1 VDRNWLMQYPP
12 GVPADIDPD
21 SFASLREIFEEACAA
36 HGHLPAFTN
45 MGATL
50 SFVQLEALSRA
61 FAAWLQNKSG
71 LAPGDRVA
79 LMMPNLLQYPIALF
93 GVLRAGMVVVNTNP
107 LYTARELEHQLK
119 DSGAKAIVIV
129 ENFAHVLQQ
138 VLPHTD
144 LKKVLV
150 TRIGDLLGWPR
161 GLIVNLVLRHVR
173 KQIPEWSMPGA
184 STFKSALGS
193 GLGLK
198 LDPVPLGPQDIAFL
212 QYTGGTTG
220 VAKAA
225 VLTHRNMVANVLQA
239 SAWINP
245 SLHAAEA
252 RIVITAL
259 PLYHIFALTTNC
271 LAFLSVG
278 ARNVLITNPRDF
290 PAFVAELKK
299 YKFNFISGVN
309 TLFNAL
315 LHTPGFDQVDFDALR
330 VTFAGGMAL
339 QGVVAAR
346 WKELT
351 GCVITQG
358 WGLTETSPIATANPV
373 GLDFNGSIG
382 LPVPSTDI
390 SIRDDAGKELPP
402 GGVGEICVFGPQV
415 MRGYWKRADETE
427 KVMFGDWLRTGDIG
441 RMDAA
446 GFVYIEDRKKD
457 MILVSGFNV
466 YPNEVESVVAE
477 HPGVLEVA
485 AVAQPDENSGE
496 VVAIFVVKKD
506 PNLTAEALIA
516 HSRTELT
523 GYKIPRHVYFR
534 AELPKSN
541 VGKILRRALRDELRN
556 AAAPA
561 VKGAGSPVP
570 SPPAAPHAPDQRPG

>member
-1 VDRNWLMQYPP
+1 MDLDRNWLKQYPP

-21 SFASLREIFEEACAA
+21 RYASLLEIFEESCAA
-36 HGHLPAFTN
+36 HRHSPAFTN

-50 SFVQLEALSRA
+50 SYAQLDELSRA
-61 FAAWLQNKSG
+61 FAAWLQKKSG
-71 LAPGDRVA
+71 LVPGDRVA
-79 LMMPNLLQYPIALF
+79 IMMPNILQYPIALF
-93 GVLRAGMVVVNTNP
+93 GALRAGMVVVNTNP

-129 ENFAHVLQQ
+129 ENFVHVLQQ
-138 VLPHTD
+138 VLPRTD

-150 TRIGDLLGWPR
+150 TRIGDLLGVPR
-161 GLIVNLVLRHVR
+161 GFIVNFVLKHVR
-173 KQIPEWSMPGA
+173 KQIPPWNMPGT

-198 LDPVPLGPQDIAFL
+198 LEPVPVGPEDIAFL

-225 VLTHRNMVANVLQA
+225 ILTHRNMVANLLQA
-239 SAWINP
+239 LAWINP
-245 SLHAAEA
+245 SLEVNEA
-252 RIVITAL
+252 RVVITAL

-271 LAFLSVG
+271 LVFLPLG

-290 PAFVAELKK
+290 KSFVAELKK
-299 YKFNFISGVN
+299 YRFNFISGVN

-315 LHTPGFDQVDFDALR
+315 LHAPGFAGVDFGALR

-339 QGVVAAR
+339 QAVVAAR
-346 WKELT
+346 WKEVT
-351 GCVITQG
+351 GCIVTQG

-382 LPVPSTDI
+382 LPIPSTDI
-390 SIRDDAGKELPP
+390 SIRDDDGKELPVN
-402 GGVGEICVFGPQV
+402 GVGEICVFGPQV
-415 MRGYWKRADETE
+415 MRGYWNRPDETE

-446 GFVYIEDRKKD
+446 GFIYIEDRKKD

-466 YPNEVESVVAE
+466 YPNEVESVVAA

-485 AVAQPDENSGE
+485 AVAQPDEKSGE
-496 VVAIFVVKKD
+496 VVALFVVKKD
-506 PNLTAEALIA
+506 PSLTAEALIA
-516 HSRTELT
+516 YCRTELT
-523 GYKIPRHVYFR
+523 GYKVPRHVYFR
-534 AELPKSN
+534 SELPKTN
-541 VGKILRRALRDELRN
+541 VGKILRRALRDELR

-561 VKGAGSPVP
+561 TTAN
-570 SPPAAPHAPDQRPG
+570 A

>member
-1 VDRNWLMQYPP
+1 VGVDRNWLNQYPP

-21 SFASLREIFEEACAA
+21 RYASLRDIFDEACAA
-36 HGHLPAFTN
+36 HGHAPAFTN

-50 SFVQLEALSRA
+50 SYAQLDALSGA
-61 FAAWLQNKSG
+61 FAAWLQKKSG
-71 LAPGDRVA
+71 LASGDRVA
-79 LMMPNLLQYPIALF
+79 LMMPNTLQYPIALF

-129 ENFAHVLQQ
+129 ENFMHVLQQ
-138 VLPHTD
+138 VLPRTD

-150 TRIGDLLGWPR
+150 TRVGDLLGVPR
-161 GLIVNLVLRHVR
+161 GFIVNFVLKYVR
-173 KQIPEWSMPGA
+173 KQIPEWKMPGTA
-184 STFKSALGS
+184 TFKSALGG

-198 LDPVPLGPQDIAFL
+198 LDPVPLGPDDIAFL

-245 SLHAAEA
+245 SLNTNEA
-252 RIVITAL
+252 RVIITAL

-271 LAFLSVG
+271 LAFLSLG

-290 PAFVAELKK
+290 KSFIAELKK

-315 LHTPGFDQVDFDALR
+315 LHTPGFETVDFSALR

-346 WKELT
+346 WKEVT
-351 GCVITQG
+351 GCIVTQG
-358 WGLTETSPIATANPV
+358 WGLTETAPIATANPI

-382 LPVPSTDI
+382 LPISSTDV
-390 SIRDDAGKELPP
+390 SIRDDAGKEVPVD
-402 GGVGEICVFGPQV
+402 GIGEICVFGPQV
-415 MRGYWKRADETE
+415 MRGYWNRPDETE
-427 KVMFGDWLRTGDIG
+427 LVMFGDWLRTGDIG
-441 RMDAA
+441 RINAL
-446 GFVYIEDRKKD
+446 GFVFIEDRKKD

-466 YPNEVESVVAE
+466 YPNEIESVVAA

-485 AVAQPDENSGE
+485 AVAQADEHSGE
-496 VVAIFVVKKD
+496 VVALFVVKKD
-506 PNLTAEALIA
+506 PALTAEALIA
-516 HSRTELT
+516 YCRTELT
-523 GYKIPRHVYFR
+523 GYKVPRHVYFR
-534 AELPKSN
+534 TELPKTN
-541 VGKILRRALRDELRN
+541 VGKILRRALRDELKQ
-556 AAAPA
+556 A
-561 VKGAGSPVP
+561 S
-570 SPPAAPHAPDQRPG
+570 